1 MVQII
6 RFRYKLEEP
15 EELDELEK
23 REGLESITV
32 LQNEVI

>member
-1 MVQII
+1 MVQMV

-23 REGLESITV
+23 REGFA
-32 LQNEVI
+32 N